1 MTLKELI
8 EQISLKKSVLCIG
21 LDTDIN
27 KLPPHLKHKKNG
39 IFEFNCRIIDAT
51 QPYTVAFK
59 PNIAFYECLG
69 PEGWQQLKLTIEYIR
84 AHYPG
89 IFLIADA
96 KRGDIGNTSE
106 KYAETFF
113 KYFDFDA
120 VTVSPY
126 MGTDSVAPFLRYK
139 DKWIILLALTSNEGA
154 DDFQMASTA
163 RQEKLFEM
171 VLKTAVRWGTPENM
185 MFVIGATKASLLVKV
200 REIVPNHFLLIPG
213 VGSQGGSLDDVMK
226 YGLTSNF
233 GLLVNSSRAVIFA
246 DSSTKFAE
254 TAGQKAADLQIQ
266 MEKLLK
272 EAELLK

>member
-1 MTLKELI
+1 MSLRKLV
-8 EQISLKKSVLCIG
+8 EQIKLKKSVLCIG

-27 KLPPHLKHKKNG
+27 KLPLHLQHTKNK
-39 IFEFNCRIIDAT
+39 IFEFNRSIIDAT
-51 QPYTVAFK
+51 QPYAVAFK

-69 PEGWQQLKLTIEYIR
+69 TEGWQQLALTVEYIR
-84 AHYPG
+84 KHYPDL
-89 IFLIADA
+89 FLIADA

-126 MGTDSVAPFLRYK
+126 MGSDSVAPFLRYN
-139 DKWIILLALTSNEGA
+139 DKWVILLALTSNEGA

-171 VLKTAVRWGTPENM
+171 VLKMAVEWGNPENM

-200 REIVPNHFLLIPG
+200 REIVPDHFLLIPG
-213 VGSQGGSLDDVMK
+213 IGSQGGSLEDVMK
-226 YGLTSNF
+226 YGLNSNF
-233 GLLVNSSRAVIFA
+233 GLLVNSSRAIIFA
-246 DSSTKFAE
+246 DATDSFAE
-254 TAGQKAADLQIQ
+254 TAAQKAAELQMQIEQ
-266 MEKLLK
+266 LLREAKLI
-272 EAELLK
+272 